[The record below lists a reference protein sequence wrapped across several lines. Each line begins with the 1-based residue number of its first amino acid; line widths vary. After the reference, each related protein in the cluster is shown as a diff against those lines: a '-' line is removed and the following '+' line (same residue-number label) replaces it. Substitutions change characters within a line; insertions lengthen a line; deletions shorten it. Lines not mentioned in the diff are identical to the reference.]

1 MAGYSGTPLPA
12 KLGIKKDHR
21 VALIHAPAGFA
32 KTLGDLPEGVKMCNA
47 SRECKGPDTMDL
59 LDVILFFTDNRAE
72 LIKEFHGLVRHLSP
86 AGGLWI
92 AWPKKA
98 SGVHTDLTEDRI
110 REIGLEAG
118 LVDNKVCAVD
128 DTWSGLRFVH
138 RLKDRPNLKKMTLQK
153 HKPTEILLDGRR
165 STHKTSSR

>member
-21 VALIHAPAGFA
+21 IALIHAPVGFA
-32 KTLGDLPEGVKMCNA
+32 KILGGLPEGVKIRQA
-47 SRECKGPDTMDL
+47 SRDQKRADNADLMD
-59 LDVILFFTDNRAE
+59 VMVFFTDNRAE
-72 LIKEFHGLVRHLSP
+72 LVKEFRGLTERLSP

-98 SGVHTDLTEDRI
+98 SGVPTDLTEDRI

-128 DTWSGLRFVH
+128 NTWSGLRFVH
-138 RLKDRPNLKKMTLQK
+138 RLKDRPKLKN
-153 HKPTEILLDGRR
+153 
-165 STHKTSSR
+165 

>member
-21 VALIHAPAGFA
+21 IALVHAPVGFA
-32 KTLGDLPEGVKMCNA
+32 KTLGDLPEGVKM
-47 SRECKGPDTMDL
+47 SKPSPSGKRPERFD
-59 LDVILFFTDNRAE
+59 LDVVVFFTDSRAE
-72 LIKEFHGLVRHLSP
+72 LIKEFPGLVGRLSP

-92 AWPKKA
+92 AWPKRA
-98 SGVHTDLTEDRI
+98 SGVPTDLTEDRI
-110 REIGLEAG
+110 REIGLETG

-138 RLKDRPNLKKMTLQK
+138 RLKDRPNLKK
-153 HKPTEILLDGRR
+153 
-165 STHKTSSR
+165 

>member
-1 MAGYSGTPLPA
+1 MAGYFGTPLPA

-21 VALIHAPAGFA
+21 VALIQAPAGFA
-32 KTLGDLPEGVKMCNA
+32 KILGDLPEGVKIRQA
-47 SRECKGPDTMDL
+47 SRDQKRADNADPMD
-59 LDVILFFTDNRAE
+59 VMVFFTDNRAE
-72 LIKEFHGLVRHLSP
+72 LVKEFRGLAKRLSP

-98 SGVHTDLTEDRI
+98 SGVPTDLTEDRI

-128 DTWSGLRFVH
+128 NTWSGLRFVH
-138 RLKDRPNLKKMTLQK
+138 RLKDRPNLKK
-153 HKPTEILLDGRR
+153 
-165 STHKTSSR
+165 

>member
-32 KTLGDLPEGVKMCNA
+32 KILGDLPEGVEIRRSNRQQESSKNA
-47 SRECKGPDTMDL
+47 EL
-59 LDVILFFTDNRAE
+59 LDVMVFFTDNRAE
-72 LIKEFHGLVRHLSP
+72 LVKEFRGLTERLSP

-98 SGVHTDLTEDRI
+98 SRLPTDLTEDRI

-138 RLKDRPNLKKMTLQK
+138 RLKDRPNLKK
-153 HKPTEILLDGRR
+153 
-165 STHKTSSR
+165 

>member
-21 VALIHAPAGFA
+21 IALIHAPAGFA
-32 KTLGDLPEGVKMCNA
+32 KILGDLPEGVKIRQA
-47 SRECKGPDTMDL
+47 SRDQKRADNADLMD
-59 LDVILFFTDNRAE
+59 VMVFFTNNRAE
-72 LIKEFHGLVRHLSP
+72 LVKEFRGLTERLSP

-98 SGVHTDLTEDRI
+98 SGVPTDLTEDRI
-110 REIGLEAG
+110 REVGLEAG

-128 DTWSGLRFVH
+128 NTWSGLRFVH
-138 RLKDRPNLKKMTLQK
+138 RLKDRPKLEL
-153 HKPTEILLDGRR
+153 I
-165 STHKTSSR
+165 